1 VFPNELRVDFSIS
14 VMNVIG
20 ILIYEI
26 FSKMDHILVHRIS
39 LDKYKKI
46 EITPCILS
54 DHNAIK
60 LEFNNKTKSRKY

>member
-60 LEFNNKTKSRKY
+60 LEFNNKRKSRKY